1 MKPIVFTILI
11 AGLLSA
17 CSTLPPKPKQPNN
30 WNRVPINK
38 TVPIEIQRGAI

>member
-1 MKPIVFTILI
+1 MRKTIFIVLI

-17 CSTLPPKPKQPNN
+17 CELAPKLKQPSG

-38 TVPIEIQRGAI
+38 TVPAEIQRGTI